1 MLRYL
6 THEAVQVDLGPWSG
20 GAEGE
25 INRLRLSYRAMLA
38 EHTFV
43 VIYAHVAQLQLE
55 NVADVH
61 MLHPANTDC
70 PECKDK
76 GRVPMHGGLR
86 DRECPR
92 CGGRGWV
99 KALR

>member
-1 MLRYL
+1 VLRYL
-6 THEAVQVDLGPWSG
+6 THEAVQFDLGPWSG

-55 NVADVH
+55 NVAYAAPGKHRLPRVQGQGAR
-61 MLHPANTDC
+61 ANARRPSRQGMPTVWRSWL
-70 PECKDK
+70 
-76 GRVPMHGGLR
+76 G
-86 DRECPR
+86 
-92 CGGRGWV
+92 
-99 KALR
+99 